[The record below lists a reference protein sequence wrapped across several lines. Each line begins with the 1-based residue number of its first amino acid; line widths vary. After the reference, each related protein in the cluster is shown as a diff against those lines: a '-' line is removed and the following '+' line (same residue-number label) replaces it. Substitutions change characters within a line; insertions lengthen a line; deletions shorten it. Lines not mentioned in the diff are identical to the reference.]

1 LSQKHLSIIAK
12 GTGFSLSF
20 DAVNTKCFF
29 LAKILKAYGDN
40 VTILSGL
47 HYKKKSID
55 KIIGRYCGVKYYSP
69 SIFEKPN
76 SRLLHYYYKFIY
88 VSKVIVFLIR
98 MKIKWGRVSLI
109 FDDNSIPLPLLYLL
123 QKFSVVELIFNIE
136 EWPLS
141 HNIKLVHKI
150 ISHWFVIFAFS
161 VCKKTVC
168 ISSYLVE
175 RAKYYNKHIA
185 VYKLPALTKFDD
197 FKDQGLILDK
207 IENRHTKFLFC
218 GNTGYLEVIWLII
231 HSYENFC
238 LLKPLENV
246 KLVLILHGNEMII
259 RKLSQYINKS
269 KYSIK
274 LLSSLTE
281 SELFEQYDQA
291 TVLLAPLRPTIQDNA
306 RFPQKIAEYT
316 AMSKPIITT
325 NVGDIEL
332 YFDSNE
338 SAIFMGEF
346 SIEELSQKMIFSVEN
361 KEKIRLIGMKG
372 NIAGRKFF
380 NYKQYVTSFGN
391 FIKY

>member
-1 LSQKHLSIIAK
+1 
-12 GTGFSLSF
+12 
-20 DAVNTKCFF
+20 
-29 LAKILKAYGDN
+29 
-40 VTILSGL
+40 
-47 HYKKKSID
+47 
-55 KIIGRYCGVKYYSP
+55 
-69 SIFEKPN
+69 
-76 SRLLHYYYKFIY
+76 
-88 VSKVIVFLIR
+88 

-150 ISHWFVIFAFS
+150 ILHWFVIFAFS